1 MDRREVGCV
10 SAPQEERPAG
20 EPPLLRIAED
30 YHDEIQTETCESD
43 HPVFTQ

>member
-43 HPVFTQ
+43 HPVFT